1 MVDTVALEFVS
12 VGCTEDFVAGYFGG
26 DNLADDIAIREAD
39 DEAVFGGIVLVL
51 GLGDEALTSVV
62 IGLAC
67 AATFVLDLVS
77 AADQSVVE
85 LDRLTPE

>member
-1 MVDTVALEFVS
+1 MVDTIALELVS
-12 VGCTEDFVAGYFGG
+12 VGCTKNLVASYLRG
-26 DNLADDIAIREAD
+26 DNLADDITIREAD

-62 IGLAC
+62 IGLAG

-77 AADQSVVE
+77 AAGLLVVE
-85 LDRLTPE
+85 LG

>member
-1 MVDTVALEFVS
+1 MVDTIALELVS
-12 VGCTEDFVAGYFGG
+12 IGCTKNLVASYLRG
-26 DNLADDIAIREAD
+26 DNLADDITIREAD

-62 IGLAC
+62 IGLAG

-77 AADQSVVE
+77 AAGQLVVE
-85 LDRLTPE
+85 LG